1 MSLTFTTEQTT
12 ADTDSP
18 PRRPAGLGGS
28 LATGL
33 LLAGVLAAVLAA
45 YGLSWPSAMAVGL
58 IVVIQAVF
66 GGVVTILIL
75 RRPVTV
81 LEFIGAGVAVGS
93 ALAVLVGI
101 LLSPFGVG
109 ARSWGWLAL
118 ASVTIVGVL
127 IVRRRRWPRHLGGLV
142 WDRPSA
148 LMAGLAGGAVGLVAV
163 AANLF
168 RYPLAGPWERFHP
181 DIPFFEALGTSAV
194 KFGPGVDA
202 FMSGDEI
209 RYHWF
214 SYLWPGQLT
223 VALDLE
229 PFAALTRVVPV
240 VVVLGLA
247 ALTAGVA
254 GRLGR
259 SWWGPVLAV
268 ALVISGGFAGAAY
281 GVVSN
286 VDSPSTALTTLWL
299 LGLIVLA
306 FASRLDPRAGFA
318 IALITGFLL
327 SGAKVSAIAVLGV
340 AWIVIVVVGMAWR
353 AAWTRTA
360 LIQLSGLLV
369 GATIAFLLFVFGS
382 SSSGELRVLSWEY
395 RASTVQGLD
404 LDSSWWGIA
413 IGTLLLSIAILPRA
427 AGIIGL
433 QRRSAEAALA
443 IGLITAS
450 IVPIWVLSQG
460 VNELWFAVAAA
471 APLAV
476 LSVLGLERLWERAAT
491 ERGVAAWGST
501 AVLAG
506 LVSAAGVAVLW
517 PVGASDVVSVR
528 AIGPLV
534 PWLVGAVVAV
544 VAVVR
549 SGRAVG
555 LAVLATTLVI
565 TASVGRGITAFGDV
579 GLQSSTGRN
588 APMATEFVA
597 TTPPPGVDP
606 SSDDPLIPTD
616 EVPPTAARVE
626 SVQWSPSRNEAALWL
641 RNATAPEDI
650 LAMNQPESAMIPA
663 VSAIRTYLSAV
674 PYQEMYG
681 SRGQAPLVG
690 ERQAYSLGLG
700 NGLTPELVA
709 VFCSAG
715 VDWLWSGNSGLDVD
729 LPVAFANE
737 EVTIYSLTS
746 AACTT

>member
-1 MSLTFTTEQTT
+1 MSLTFTTEQ
-12 ADTDSP
+12 AIPESDSGR
-18 PRRPAGLGGS
+18 RRPVSLLGIS
-28 LATGL
+28 ATGL
-33 LLAGVLAAVLAA
+33 GLTGAVAAVLAVF
-45 YGLSWPSAMAVGL
+45 GLSWALALVVGL
-58 IVVIQAVF
+58 IVVIQAAF
-66 GGVVTILIL
+66 GGVVTILVV
-75 RRPVTV
+75 RRPVTL
-81 LEFIGAGVAVGS
+81 LEFVGAGVTVGS
-93 ALAVLVGI
+93 ALAVVLGI
-101 LLSPFGVG
+101 LMSPLGVG
-109 ARSWGWLAL
+109 ARAWGWLVVAGATTL
-118 ASVTIVGVL
+118 GVL
-127 IVRRRRWPRHLGGLV
+127 IARRRRRSLRPGGLV

-148 LMAGLAGGAVGLVAV
+148 LVAALGGAAVGLVAV
-163 AANLF
+163 AANLA
-168 RYPLAGPWERFHP
+168 RYPLSGPWERFHP

-194 KFGPGVDA
+194 KFGPGVDV

-214 SYLWPGQLT
+214 SYVWPGQLT

-229 PFAALTRVVPV
+229 PFVALTRVVPL

-254 GRLGR
+254 GRIGR
-259 SWWGPVLAV
+259 SWWGPILAV

-281 GVVSN
+281 GVISN

-299 LGLIVLA
+299 LGFVVLA
-306 FASRLDPRAGFA
+306 FDSRLGLRAGFT
-318 IALITGFLL
+318 IALTAGFLL
-327 SGAKVSAIAVLGV
+327 SGAKVSAIAVVGV
-340 AWIVIVVVGMAWR
+340 AWIVIVVLGMAWR
-353 AAWTRTA
+353 TAWTRTA
-360 LIQLSGLLV
+360 LVQLVGLLL
-369 GATIAFLLFVFGS
+369 GAVLSFFLFVFGS
-382 SSSGELRVLSWEY
+382 ASSGDLRILSWEY

-404 LDSSWWGIA
+404 IDSSWWGVA
-413 IGTLLLSIAILPRA
+413 LGTLLLSIAILPRA
-427 AGIIGL
+427 AGVIGL
-433 QRRSAEAALA
+433 QGRSAEAALA
-443 IGLITAS
+443 VGFLTAS

-491 ERGVAAWGST
+491 SRGVASWGLT

-528 AIGPLV
+528 SIGPLV
-534 PWLVGAVVAV
+534 PWLVGAVVAG
-544 VAVVR
+544 VASMR
-549 SGRAVG
+549 SGRAMG
-555 LAVLATTLVI
+555 IAVLATSLVI
-565 TASVGRGITAFGDV
+565 TASLGRGITAFGDV

-606 SSDDPLIPTD
+606 SSEDLPIPTD
-616 EVPPTAARVE
+616 EVPPTSARVE
-626 SVQWSPSRNEAALWL
+626 SVPWSPSQNEAALWL

-663 VSAIRTYLSAV
+663 VAAMRTYLSAV

-690 ERQAYSLGLG
+690 ERQAYSLDLA
-700 NGLTPELVA
+700 NGLTPELAA

-715 VDWLWSGNSGLDVD
+715 VDWLWIGNSGIDVD
-729 LPVAFANE
+729 LPAAFGND
-737 EVTIYSLTS
+737 EVTIYALTS
-746 AACTT
+746 ASCAT